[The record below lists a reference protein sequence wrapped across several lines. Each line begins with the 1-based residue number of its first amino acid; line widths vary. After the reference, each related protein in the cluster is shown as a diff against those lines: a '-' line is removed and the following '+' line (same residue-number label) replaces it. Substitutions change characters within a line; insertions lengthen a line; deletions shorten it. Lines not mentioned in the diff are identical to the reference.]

1 MADLGYA
8 TLNGQIIAKWLAKDL
23 ATDEWG
29 FSADQDT
36 SDGDFASP
44 WKING
49 SPSKMMVGV
58 GSFGSW
64 K

>member
-8 TLNGQIIAKWLAKDL
+8 TLNGQIIAKWLGKDL

-36 SDGDFASP
+36 SDGDLASP
-44 WKING
+44 WN
-49 SPSKMMVGV
+49 
-58 GSFGSW
+58 
-64 K
+64 

>member
-1 MADLGYA
+1 MADHGYA
-8 TLNGQIIAKWLAKDL
+8 TLNGLIIAKWLAKDL

-44 WKING
+44 WN
-49 SPSKMMVGV
+49 
-58 GSFGSW
+58 
-64 K
+64 